1 MAAVRYRGS
10 PLFEASTVEEVR
22 AALLGLSPGLIIE
35 LRGSL
40 DDALEGSED
49 GVRRYVCSYRLL
61 IDALLGE
68 AHRTLPEAV
77 IDAGDGQLAI
87 ADADGNPAHVLFGVL
102 QNTSVEAPFTPW
114 VNGRDH
120 AEAVAL
126 HATNSLRL
134 LIGARMLAPPAE
146 PVRPAVDD
154 LAAQRFQR
162 FVRLQLS
169 RNDENPLERLM
180 RVFAL
185 SKTKLGRLFGVR
197 RQAIDGWLARGVPAE
212 RQDKLAMLLALVDLL
227 ERKLKSD
234 RIPGVARRPAEAY
247 GGQTMLELIAEDRH
261 RELLGIARA
270 SFDWSQAA

>member
-1 MAAVRYRGS
+1 
-10 PLFEASTVEEVR
+10 
-22 AALLGLSPGLIIE
+22 LLGLSPGLITE

-40 DDALEGSED
+40 NDALEGSED
-49 GVRRYVCSYRLL
+49 GARRYVCSYRLL
-61 IDALLGE
+61 TDALLGE
-68 AHRTLPEAV
+68 AHRALPQAV

-87 ADADGNPAHVLFGVL
+87 ADAYGQPARALFGVL

-114 VNGRDH
+114 VNVCDH

-134 LIGARMLAPPAE
+134 LIGAHVLAPPAE
-146 PVRPAVDD
+146 PVRPPVDD

-162 FVRLQLS
+162 YVRLQLS

-180 RVFAL
+180 RVFGL
-185 SKTKLGRLFGVR
+185 SKSELGRLFRVR
-197 RQAIDGWLARGVPAE
+197 RQAVDGWLMRGVPAE
-212 RQDKLAMLLALVDLL
+212 RQDKLATLLALADLL

-234 RIPGVARRPAEAY
+234 RVPGIARRPTDAY

-261 RELLGIARA
+261 RALLGIVRA